1 MRLLMLLVVA
11 APLWAADSDL
21 LLYAPFD
28 GSADAA
34 VAAGSARQKG
44 SSALSFTDGLRG
56 RAVDLSDDCR
66 FETAG
71 NFRPEEGTVAVWL
84 RSTWDSTDP
93 TTRYVFCLYGDRSLT
108 ESWRLNRWSVYFA
121 GGQLNLVVWD
131 AEGRSYGI
139 ATRGLQWTAH
149 QWHHVAATWRGVN
162 SGRADAELHL
172 YVDGAEVAMTKG
184 VALTVGKTNDVMAL
198 GRDEDASPDY
208 GHADADDLF
217 IYGRALS
224 GQEIAEAVRA
234 IRGGAPYDQPA
245 SPGRTPTVEGWWNS
259 AWPFRAEVRLPP
271 KATYT
276 ARTQLQCP
284 LRAGADLAALG
295 LPAAV
300 NPASVRVVDGA
311 GRVLPSQVEDGLVQ
325 WAVPQQEPL
334 PRQFFLYFA
343 VDRYLV
349 TGPLMAVRLAVSA
362 SAPPPPPPV
371 TDYATVAFGKP
382 WDFED
387 GTFCGIDQWGNKPE
401 YWISKK
407 VENGIF
413 SMDVTGDPFFIWGD
427 MWGQVDTTHQKINID
442 LDRFPVLEMRIRQS
456 VPTATWELFGRR
468 GTSDRLYSYKFTV
481 NGTGW
486 QRVRIDLKRDAGW
499 SGTLSAFRI
508 DPTSET
514 TAHVDI
520 DWVRLSDVLA
530 LTHAPTEALGTPS
543 GAAARV
549 FLQAPE
555 QSVAGAAHEVTVGV
569 VDAAGRPV
577 AGQPVRVELQDAGG
591 GELSGAAGQTTLA
604 LSSRARRGIADAAGL
619 LRVTYSADKKAAAPA
634 DLLVASAE
642 FCSAQPATAAVTTLP
657 GPAHHYRVEPARV
670 VALRAAQLPLRVTA
684 QLVDAYDN
692 PVSGDRILQWSTDA
706 GAVIESAQA
715 ALSAGGRATASWRG
729 DEAKRWVY
737 RVRVRDDQGLSGESS
752 DICLLPTAP
761 RTDPVVLGPNGYFR
775 KGAQGAGWL
784 PLGGFYSNWVGL
796 PVDGEEG
803 RRLLSF
809 VDATE
814 EQIDH
819 WLAFCASQG
828 VTAMR
833 FMLRAHTPRGM
844 EPMDVIGRVNMP
856 LFAKVLRYMD
866 LARKY
871 DIRFMLTIHEDYT
884 KPAYYNRQALETF
897 CLPQYAG
904 EDLDALPPYQR
915 RFVRDRELI
924 TGIEQKYT
932 DPDVI
937 ACQDQ
942 YTRQLVGML
951 KDNPQLF
958 AWEFENE
965 MVDCPASWANH
976 MADVIRSVD
985 PVTPICASHGGGG
998 LHTADPLWWTRRTSI
1013 DFYTYHLYPNT
1024 TTTGEGFDYGAAV
1037 DVLTRYGRMAGVCM
1051 LGESAGDEFGRYPA
1065 ERDAERRFLMRDIIW
1080 FSLMNGNPGCFF
1092 WNCRGYEVEQFRLA
1106 HELCSRMDWAH
1117 WKRQRPDL
1125 AVRVQHPWEDDKYYR
1140 SPAGRADYAMM
1151 GRYSQHYLSAGVD
1164 FDFAMEPAGYVAVA
1178 NLASFAPPAGES
1190 RLFAGPGWQ
1199 VAFNAR
1205 EGYSEGIAYV
1215 RNVASIR
1222 HWTQQGIN
1230 TYLRERK
1237 PAPLQV
1243 RLNLPGGDVAVVATD
1258 LDTGE
1263 QKQFTVPPTGTLNL
1277 GASEHDWAIIWTR
1290 R

>member
-1 MRLLMLLVVA
+1 MRLLMLLVLAV
-11 APLWAADSDL
+11 PLWAAGSDL

-28 GSADAA
+28 GSSDAA
-34 VAAGSARQKG
+34 IAEGSARQMG
-44 SSALSFTDGLRG
+44 SAALGFADGIRG
-56 RAVDLSDDCR
+56 RSVHLSDDCR
-66 FETAG
+66 FATAG

-84 RSTWDSTDP
+84 RSSWDAADP
-93 TTRYVFCLYGDRSLT
+93 ASHYVFCLYGDRALS
-108 ESWRLNRWSVYFA
+108 ESWRLNRWSVYLV
-121 GGQLNLVVWD
+121 GGQLNMVVWD
-131 AEGRSYGI
+131 SAGRSQGI
-139 ATRGLQWTAH
+139 ATKGLRWTPNE
-149 QWHHVAATWRGVN
+149 WHHVAATWRGIN
-162 SGRADAELHL
+162 SGRADAELRL
-172 YVDGAEVAMTKG
+172 YVDGAEMAVVKG
-184 VALTVGKTNDVMAL
+184 VAISVGKTNDVMAL
-198 GRDEDASPDY
+198 GRDEDGSPDY
-208 GHADADDLF
+208 GDADADDLF

-224 GQEIAEAVRA
+224 GQEIADAVQS
-234 IRGGAPYDQPA
+234 IRGGAAYDQAA
-245 SPGRTPTVEGWWNS
+245 SAEKAPVVGGWWNS
-259 AWPFRAEVRLPP
+259 AWPFRAEVDLPP
-271 KATYT
+271 KAAYT
-276 ARTQLQCP
+276 HQTQLQCP
-284 LRAGADLAALG
+284 LRAGSDLAEMG
-295 LPAAV
+295 LRAAV
-300 NPASVRVVDGA
+300 NPASVRVVDEA
-311 GRVLPSQVEDGLVQ
+311 GKVLPSQVEDGLVQ
-325 WAVPQQEPL
+325 WSVPQQDPL
-334 PRQFFLYFA
+334 PRKYFLYFA
-343 VDRYLV
+343 ADRYAV
-349 TGPLMAVRLAVSA
+349 TGPLMAVRQTVSA
-362 SAPPPPPPV
+362 SAPPALPPA

-387 GTFCGIDQWGNKPE
+387 GTFSGIDQWGNKPE
-401 YWISKK
+401 YWLSKK

-427 MWGQVDTTHQKINID
+427 MWGQVDATNQKINID

-456 VPTATWELFGRR
+456 VSSATWELFGRR
-468 GTSDRLYSYKFTV
+468 GTSDRLYSYKFAV

-499 SGTLSAFRI
+499 SGMLSAFRI

-520 DWVRLSDVLA
+520 DWVRLSDILPLRHSA
-530 LTHAPTEALGTPS
+530 TEALGSP
-543 GAAARV
+543 AAPAARV
-549 FLQAPE
+549 SLQAPR
-555 QSVAGAAHEVTVGV
+555 QSMAGAAQEISVTV
-569 VDAAGRPV
+569 VDAAGKPLS
-577 AGQPVRVELQDAGG
+577 GQPVRVEMQDAGG
-591 GELSGAAGQTTLA
+591 GELTAASGQPSLA
-604 LSSRARRGIADAAGL
+604 LSPRARRGITDGAGV
-619 LRVTYSADKKAAAPA
+619 LRVGYSADKKAANDV

-642 FCSAQPATAAVTTLP
+642 FSTAQSATAVVTTVP
-657 GPAHHYRVEPARV
+657 GPAHHYRVEPVRV
-670 VALRAAQLPLRVTA
+670 VALRAAQLPLRLTA

-692 PVSGDRILQWSTDA
+692 PIPGNRTLQWSTDA
-706 GAVIESAQA
+706 GAVIEGAQA
-715 ALSAGGRATASWRG
+715 ALGADGSATASWRG

-737 RVRVRDDQGLSGESS
+737 RVRVKDDQGLSGESA

-761 RTDPVVLGPNGYFR
+761 RSDPVVLGPNGYFR
-775 KGAQGAGWL
+775 KGPQGAGWL

-814 EQIDH
+814 EQTDH

-897 CLPQYAG
+897 CIPHYAG
-904 EDLDALPPYQR
+904 EDLNALPPYQR
-915 RFVRDRELI
+915 RFIRDRELI
-924 TGIEQKYT
+924 PGIEMKYT
-932 DPDVI
+932 DPDVM

-942 YTRQLVGML
+942 YTRELVGML

-958 AWEFENE
+958 SWEFENE

-998 LHTADPLWWTRRTSI
+998 IHTADPLWWTKRTSI

-1037 DVLTRYGRMAGVCM
+1037 DALTRYGRMAGVCM
-1051 LGESAGDEFGRYPA
+1051 LGESAGDEFGRYPV

-1080 FSLMNGNPGCFF
+1080 FSITNGNPGCFF

-1106 HELCSRMDWAH
+1106 KQLCAGLDWTS
-1117 WKRQRPDL
+1117 WRRQRPDL
-1125 AVRVQHPWEDDKYYR
+1125 AVVVQHPWEDDKYYR
-1140 SPAGRADYAMM
+1140 SAAGRADYWMM
-1151 GRYSQHYLSAGVD
+1151 GRYIQHYLSAGVD
-1164 FDFAMEPAGYVAVA
+1164 FDFAMDPAGYGAAA
-1178 NLASFAPPAGES
+1178 NLGSFAPPAGES
-1190 RLFAGPGWQ
+1190 RLSAGPGWQ

-1205 EGYSEGIAYV
+1205 EGYGEGIAYV
-1215 RNVASIR
+1215 RNVAAIR

-1237 PAPLQV
+1237 PAPLRV
-1243 RLNLPGGDVAVVATD
+1243 RLSLPGGDVTAVATD

-1263 QKQFTVPPTGTLNL
+1263 HKTFTVPSTGTLDL
-1277 GASEHDWAIIWTR
+1277 GTSEHDWAVTWSHK
-1290 R
+1290 